1 MKKEICFVTATR
13 AEYGL
18 LKPLI
23 KRFID
28 HTDFNVNIVVTGAH
42 LSPEFGMTV
51 EEIEFQ
57 IDETIEIVLSSD
69 TPAGITKAMGLGL
82 IGFADYFKRKKIDL
96 LFILGDRYESLAVGI
111 AAANEKIPI
120 AHLYGGETT
129 EGAVDEFIRHALTKM
144 SYFHFTSTEEYR
156 KRVIQ
161 LGEHPERVFCVGSLG
176 VENITNEKTLTKKEL
191 ERELAISLGE
201 TYALATFHPV
211 TLQHEEAKNQVLEVL
226 EACKSFPEITFLF
239 TKANAD
245 ASGRIINQLLH
256 AYTLDSDQFFLVS
269 SLGVKKYLSALEHCK
284 FVIGNSSSGI
294 IEAPSFGVP
303 TINVGDRQKGRIQA
317 NSVIDTPPDKE
328 NIKKAIEKA
337 MTQSFQSMA
346 KKTTNPYGDGKTSDK
361 IINIVGQKLLQDNID
376 LMKAFYNITFEI

>member
-23 KRFID
+23 KRFND
-28 HTDFNVNIVVTGAH
+28 HVDFNVSIVVTGAH

-51 EEIEFQ
+51 QEIEFQ
-57 IDETIEIVLSSD
+57 VDEKIEILLSSD

-82 IGFADYFKRKKIDL
+82 IGFADYFKRKKVDL
-96 LFILGDRYESLAVGI
+96 LFVLGDRYESLAVGI

-129 EGAVDEFIRHALTKM
+129 EGAIDEFVRHALTKM
-144 SYFHFTSTEEYR
+144 SYFHFTSTEAYR

-176 VENITNEKTLTKKEL
+176 VENITNESLCTKEKLENEL
-191 ERELAISLGE
+191 GISLGE
-201 TYALATFHPV
+201 TYALGTFHPV
-211 TLQHEEAKNQVLEVL
+211 TLQNEDAKDQIIEVL
-226 EACKSFPEITFLF
+226 EACKCFPKTTFLF

-245 ASGRIINQLLH
+245 ASGRMINQMVH
-256 AYTLDSDQFFLVS
+256 EYTTESEQFFLVS
-269 SLGVKKYLSALEHCK
+269 SLGVKKYLSALKHCQ
-284 FVIGNSSSGI
+284 FVIGNSSSGL

-303 TINVGDRQKGRIQA
+303 TINIGDRQKGRTQA
-317 NSVIDTPPDKE
+317 DSVINTPPDK
-328 NIKKAIEKA
+328 NSIKKAIEKA
-337 MTQSFQSMA
+337 MTKSFQSMA
-346 KKTTNPYGDGKTSDK
+346 KKTVNPYGDGRTSDK
-361 IINIVGQKLLQDNID
+361 IINIVHHNVFNKEIH
-376 LMKAFYNITFEI
+376 LMKTFYNITFEI